1 MSLFSN
7 NLIEEYIDEYIIN
20 KNKTILIGFKKFNF
34 GIKYLLIEFN
44 EKSNGSSSISKIL
57 ILFIE

>member
-20 KNKTILIGFKKFNF
+20 KNKTILIGFRKFNF
-34 GIKYLLIEFN
+34 GSKLELIAFN